1 VTLAFLA
8 IAVPGAQE
16 PGPKVMHV
24 PAHEFPPPASL
35 VPDSGDLSG
44 SPATGAQPEMQRSAS
59 ASQPGMNLPPA
70 IPRQGEPSPAIE
82 GVTWINC
89 PPLIMQELLG
99 KVVMI
104 DFWDP
109 TCLHS

>member
-1 VTLAFLA
+1 
-8 IAVPGAQE
+8 
-16 PGPKVMHV
+16 
-24 PAHEFPPPASL
+24 
-35 VPDSGDLSG
+35 
-44 SPATGAQPEMQRSAS
+44 
-59 ASQPGMNLPPA
+59 MNLPPA